1 MEHRFEISNVSYP
14 RTTRYDKQFSSNDVE
29 IGRLTR
35 TDTAM
40 EEDEFFDTDLEE
52 EESVDQEFEQAEDR
66 VEILTKST
74 QEIYLH
80 ACKNNENVPSSRFLK
95 QCSTEIVDLNHYGLG
110 NSGTRA
116 VCAALE
122 VCASV
127 INLQLHDNG
136 IKDKGIMSIAKM
148 LKSNIYI
155 VKVDL
160 SGNQIG
166 KGGVDELGDMLLQ
179 NDTLKELNISNCSLQ
194 GKSLVVFCNSLRLD
208 APLTHLNLSY
218 NDIGDKGAI
227 FLGSAIKWNTIL
239 DTLDVS
245 WNSIRVEGARAL
257 AEGLK
262 TNTRL
267 REVNISWNGLLDDGI
282 VAIQEALSINQ
293 TLKTLDIGSN
303 CISNKGAASI
313 AKFLRTNRSLEVL
326 KTGRNPF
333 QSYGACV
340 LLRAIRRNPSSALRE
355 LQLDDIVFD
364 KDCARELELV
374 LDGRPYFT
382 CSWDIS
388 IKGERKLDETKN
400 PDIFAV
406 YLAFVRTRGLRLI
419 ELFKILS
426 KDRDGGKLSKEDF
439 VGGMKKLNAPFHDVK
454 LRELFDKM
462 DTTGNGI
469 IKFQEFVLWTRER
482 YLIAG
487 RRTSTAP

>member
-1 MEHRFEISNVSYP
+1 ME
-14 RTTRYDKQFSSNDVE
+14 T
-29 IGRLTR
+29 GLTHP
-35 TDTAM
+35 DTAM
-40 EEDEFFDTDLEE
+40 EENEFFDTDLEE
-52 EESVDQEFEQAEDR
+52 ESVDEECEHAEDR

-74 QEIYLH
+74 QEIYLD
-80 ACKNNENVPSSRFLK
+80 ACKSNENVPSSRFLK
-95 QCSTEIVDLNHYGLG
+95 QCSTENVDLNHYGLG
-110 NSGTRA
+110 DSGIRA
-116 VCAALE
+116 VCSALKG
-122 VCASV
+122 CTRV
-127 INLQLHDNG
+127 IILKLHDNG
-136 IKDKGIMSIAKM
+136 IKDKGITSIAKM
-148 LKSNIYI
+148 LKRNIYI
-155 VKVDL
+155 TKVDL

-166 KGGVDELGDMLLQ
+166 KAGADELGDMLLQ
-179 NDTLKELNISNCSLQ
+179 NNTLKEMNISNCSLQ

-208 APLTHLNLSY
+208 APLTCLNMSY
-218 NDIGDKGAI
+218 NDIGDKGAT
-227 FLGSAIKWNTIL
+227 FLGAAIKCNTIL
-239 DTLDVS
+239 DTLDIS

-262 TNTRL
+262 TNIRL
-267 REVNISWNGLLDDGI
+267 KEVNISWNGLLDDGI
-282 VAIQEALSINQ
+282 AAIQEALSINQ
-293 TLKTLDIGSN
+293 TLKNLDIGSN
-303 CISNKGAASI
+303 CISHKGAAYI

-340 LLRAIRRNPSSALRE
+340 LLQAIHRNPSSALRE
-355 LQLDDIVFD
+355 LELDDVVFD

-374 LDGRPYFT
+374 LDKRPYFT

-388 IKGERKLDETKN
+388 IKGERKSHETKHHN
-400 PDIFAV
+400 IFAA

-426 KDRDGGKLSKEDF
+426 KDRDGGRLSKEDF

-462 DTTGNGI
+462 DATGNGV

-487 RRTSTAP
+487 HSTLI